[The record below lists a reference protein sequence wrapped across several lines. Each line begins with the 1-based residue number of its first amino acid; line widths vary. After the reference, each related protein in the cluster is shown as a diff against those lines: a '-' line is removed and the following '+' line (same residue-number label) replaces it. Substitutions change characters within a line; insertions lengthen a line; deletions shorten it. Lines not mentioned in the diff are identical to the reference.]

1 MPTDSGER
9 IKTHA
14 RGESLQNRILKF
26 WEIVWTTTYLYK
38 STAPIQSVHFCR
50 LFLIKALTVKCSYRL
65 TKIKLFFRF
74 INSFCDCIFGFIE
87 WALQIREVVWLS
99 MMVCDRVRRSDPSSL
114 SNISET
120 SFYQCKHILD
130 RFRIIH
136 FPSTI
141 ASYIDWWGVGK
152 YSSIPDVVMLHYVK
166 VVKGTC
172 ACR

>member
-1 MPTDSGER
+1 MEKELRRTHEGKAYR
-9 IKTHA
+9 I
-14 RGESLQNRILKF
+14 ESWNPEKKSEPPLTCIKVPPLSNRFI
-26 WEIVWTTTYLYK
+26 
-38 STAPIQSVHFCR
+38 STGT
-50 LFLIKALTVKCSYRL
+50 FLIKALTVKCSYRL

-74 INSFCDCIFGFIE
+74 INSFCDCSFGFIE